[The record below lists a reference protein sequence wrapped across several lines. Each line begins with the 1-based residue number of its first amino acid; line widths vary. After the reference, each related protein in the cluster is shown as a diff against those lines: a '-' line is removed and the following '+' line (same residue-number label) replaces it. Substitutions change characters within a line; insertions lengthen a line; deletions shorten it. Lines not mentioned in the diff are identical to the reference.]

1 MTPALAALAL
11 LFLSVAL
18 YAAGFLALELRK
30 RDRAGKRIETFLPP
44 ISVVK
49 PLAGLDDDLE
59 ENLESFYR
67 LDYPCYEIVFSFARA
82 TDPAF
87 PVARRVAARHPGT
100 ASHFVLDARE
110 PGGNSKVNRLAAG
123 IGRARQSHILMAD
136 GNVRVRPDFLARAIS
151 FFADPSVGLVSHLFR
166 ARGAKSLGSR
176 LESLHLNGA
185 LRAGTAGMARILG
198 MPCVV
203 GKSILMSREALD
215 SIGGIE
221 ALREHLA
228 EDYLLG
234 KMVARAGYRIVL
246 SADEIDTAEVS
257 RTLSAAWSRQRRWSI
272 LRKRLGGVGYVAE
285 ILASPLPWFAAVV
298 AASRGDGRLIAA
310 ATGLYLARAGLEAL
324 SASRSN
330 NPFTAADWV
339 LLVPRDAAVAAL
351 FWAGLFGRKTSW
363 RGRLM
368 TVGRQTLIERPDPK
382 TGAWFAPARRPAER
396 GRLG

>member
-11 LFLSVAL
+11 LILSVAL

-30 RDRAGKRIETFLPP
+30 RDRAGKRIEAFLPP
-44 ISVVK
+44 VSIVK
-49 PLAGLDDDLE
+49 PLAGLDDNLE
-59 ENLESFYR
+59 ENLESFYG
-67 LDYPCYEIVFSFARA
+67 LAYPSYEIVLSFARA

-87 PVARRVAARHPGT
+87 AVARRVAARHPAI

-110 PGGNSKVNRLAAG
+110 PGGNSKVNRLEAG
-123 IGRARQSHILMAD
+123 LGRARHAYVLMSD

-166 ARGAKSLGSR
+166 ARGAKTLGSR

-203 GKSILMSREALD
+203 GKSILMSREAQD

-234 KMVARAGYRIVL
+234 KMVARAGYRVVL
-246 SADEIDTAEVS
+246 SADEIDTTEVS
-257 RTLSAAWSRQRRWSI
+257 RTLSAAWSRQRRWAI

-298 AASRGDGRLIAA
+298 TVSRGDGRLIAVA
-310 ATGLYLARAGLEAL
+310 AGLYLARAAFEAL

-330 NPFTAADWV
+330 NPFNVADWL

-368 TVGRQTLIERPDPK
+368 IVGRQTLIERPDAE

>member
-1 MTPALAALAL
+1 MTPAVAALAL

-18 YAAGFLALELRK
+18 YAAGFLALEAQK
-30 RDRAGKRIETFLPP
+30 RDHGGRRVEGFLPP
-44 ISVVK
+44 VSIVK

-82 TDPAF
+82 TDAAF

-123 IGRARQSHILMAD
+123 LGRARHEHILMAD
-136 GNVRVRPDFLARAIS
+136 GNVRVRPDFLARAVS
-151 FFADPSVGLVSHLFR
+151 FFDDPSVGLVSHLFW
-166 ARGAKSLGSR
+166 ARGAKTLGSR

-203 GKSILMSREALD
+203 GKSILTSREALD

-234 KMVARAGYRIVL
+234 RMVARAGYQVVL
-246 SADEIDTAEVS
+246 SADEINTAEVS
-257 RTLSAAWSRQRRWSI
+257 RTLSAAWSRQRRWAI
-272 LRKRLGGVGYVAE
+272 LRKRLSGIGYMAE
-285 ILASPLPWFAAVV
+285 ILASPLPWFAAIV
-298 AASRGDGRLIAA
+298 ATCRGDSLPVFAGVA
-310 ATGLYLARAGLEAL
+310 LYLTRITLEAL
-324 SASRSN
+324 SAARSR
-330 NPFTAADWV
+330 NPFSLADWM
-339 LLVPRDAAVAAL
+339 LLLPRDAAVAAL
-351 FWAGLFGRKTSW
+351 FWAGLFGQNTSW

-368 TVGRQTLIERPDPK
+368 TVGRQTLIERRDSE
-382 TGAWFAPARRPAER
+382 TGAWFASGRRPAER
-396 GRLG
+396 GRVG